1 MNCRLLYVI
10 GELHTGGS
18 ERQLCYLLRAMDRE
32 RYKPAVAVWNYSE
45 RDIHVPLIRGLDVP
59 IFPLPQVRAR
69 AAKLRALRTLVR
81 QLQPEVV
88 HSWSFYTNFAA
99 YWTAWGTG
107 AVSVGS
113 VRSDFLRAVRE
124 CGTVLGRLSA
134 RWPSN
139 QICNNLSAAQTVRGL
154 RSRFFVPGKPTVVPN
169 AIDLDQ
175 FCAFPIPTQ
184 PPVRMLGIGYLI
196 PVKRWEWLLIAV
208 HQLKERGISCLVQI
222 AGDGPLRS
230 DLQQRAE
237 DLGLSGCVQFLGHI
251 DDVPGLLADAAFVVH
266 TADSEGCPNAVME
279 AMACGR
285 AVIAADAG
293 DISSLI
299 EHGKTGFVVRRGDTA
314 ALVTCM
320 ERLISEPGLCRTMGE
335 AARARAER
343 TFDLDGL
350 VRKTF
355 EVYRA
360 SGWRDAQT
368 P

>member
-1 MNCRLLYVI
+1 
-10 GELHTGGS
+10 
-18 ERQLCYLLRAMDRE
+18 
-32 RYKPAVAVWNYSE
+32 
-45 RDIHVPLIRGLDVP
+45 
-59 IFPLPQVRAR
+59 
-69 AAKLRALRTLVR
+69 
-81 QLQPEVV
+81 
-88 HSWSFYTNFAA
+88 
-99 YWTAWGTG
+99 
-107 AVSVGS
+107 
-113 VRSDFLRAVRE
+113 
-124 CGTVLGRLSA
+124 
-134 RWPSN
+134 
-139 QICNNLSAAQTVRGL
+139 
-154 RSRFFVPGKPTVVPN
+154 
-169 AIDLDQ
+169 
-175 FCAFPIPTQ
+175 
-184 PPVRMLGIGYLI
+184 
-196 PVKRWEWLLIAV
+196 VKRWEWLLIAV
-208 HQLKERGISCLVQI
+208 HRLKERGISCLVQI

-251 DDVPGLLADAAFVVH
+251 DDVPGLLANAAFVVH

-285 AVIAADAG
+285 AVIAADTG

-299 EHGKTGFVVRRGDTA
+299 EHGKTGFVVPRGDTA

-320 ERLISEPGLCRTMGE
+320 ERLISDPGLCQTMGA

-343 TFDLDGL
+343 AFDLDGL